1 MEVPIRS
8 RRALL
13 YMPGDDMHKIQKAA
27 VLGADCICMDLEDGV
42 ASNRKAQARRTVV
55 DALGS
60 LNFGSSERLVRI
72 NPVGS
77 GLEGE
82 DLQAALAGK
91 PDGIVIPKVESSEQI
106 RWVSERIASYEQ
118 AGGWPA
124 GRVVIIAIVET
135 ARGIVNLQSI
145 AGADQRL
152 RALIFGAED
161 FVGDIW
167 AVRTAE
173 GREVF
178 YARSAVVV
186 HAAAAGLQAID
197 MVYVDFRD
205 LEGLK
210 AEAVQGNQMGFAGK
224 QVIHPAQVVPVQ
236 EAFTPGD
243 EEIQQARRLLD
254 AYEQHQTA
262 GQGAFAL
269 EGKMVDAPIVK
280 AAERV
285 VARARAAGKL

>member
-1 MEVPIRS
+1 MKTPMRS

-13 YMPGDDMHKIQKAA
+13 YMPGDDMHKIQKAST
-27 VLGADCICMDLEDGV
+27 LGVDCICMDFEDGV
-42 ASNRKAQARRTVV
+42 AFNRKAEARRTVV
-55 DALGS
+55 EALGS

-77 GLEGE
+77 GLEDE
-82 DLQAALAGK
+82 DLQAALAGR
-91 PDGIVIPKVESSEQI
+91 PDGIVIPKVESGEQI
-106 RWVSERIASYEQ
+106 RWTSEGITSYERSS
-118 AGGWPA
+118 GWPA
-124 GRVVIIAIVET
+124 GGVIIIAIVET
-135 ARGIVNLQSI
+135 ARGIVNLQGI
-145 AGADQRL
+145 AVADQRL

-161 FVGDIW
+161 FAGDIG
-167 AVRTAE
+167 ALRTAD
-173 GREVF
+173 GREVL
-178 YARSAVVV
+178 YGRSAVVV

-210 AEAVQGNQMGFAGK
+210 TEAIQGVQMGFAGK

-236 EAFTPGD
+236 EAFTPDD
-243 EEIQQARRLLD
+243 EEIQRARRILD

-280 AAERV
+280 TAERV
-285 VARARAAGKL
+285 VARARAAGKI

>member
-1 MEVPIRS
+1 
-8 RRALL
+8 
-13 YMPGDDMHKIQKAA
+13 
-27 VLGADCICMDLEDGV
+27 MDFEDGV
-42 ASNRKAQARRTVV
+42 ALNRKAEARRTVLE
-55 DALGS
+55 ALGS
-60 LNFGSSERLVRI
+60 LNFGSAERLVRI

-77 GLEGE
+77 GLEAE

-91 PDGIVIPKVESSEQI
+91 PDGIVIPKVESGEQI
-106 RWVSERIASYEQ
+106 RWASERIASYERSS
-118 AGGWPA
+118 GWPA
-124 GRVVIIAIVET
+124 GGVILIVVVET
-135 ARGIVNLQSI
+135 ARGIVNLQGI

-152 RALIFGAED
+152 KALIFGAED
-161 FVGDIW
+161 FAGDIW

-173 GREVF
+173 GHEVF

-210 AEAVQGNQMGFAGK
+210 AEAVQGVKMGFAGK

-236 EAFTPGD
+236 EAFTPD
-243 EEIQQARRLLD
+243 EEEIQRARRILGV
-254 AYEQHQTA
+254 YEQHQTA